1 MSNIFQEEKDLRP
14 KVLDAIKKYNLKQID
29 VAKEVGVHHSTLS
42 QWLQNKGKISRA
54 AEESIEN
61 WLNNIYSNKPIYA
74 GTNLSRFQQLTNRNQ
89 NKKLY
94 EDFDSNCGFD
104 NLIPININ
112 VELEGIKY
120 KDSLLWNLNEPY
132 LTLENVSHILATDN
146 NLPISFEK
154 EILSQMKR
162 QISFYKKYNKIE
174 GDEIL
179 KTIKV
184 DILIGNIEY
193 KDQFEWDINNP
204 ENDPEEFARNVCID
218 LGLGTEFV
226 VPITHSIREQILEYQ
241 KAANNERN
249 NYFYGGN
256 YYRQP
261 NKKNV
266 VDTNNYIREIFTENS
281 EWDPEVKHIN
291 EEEIKKFEKKEERKN
306 RYAQR
311 KK

>member
-1 MSNIFQEEKDLRP
+1 LEK
-14 KVLDAIKKYNLKQID
+14 
-29 VAKEVGVHHSTLS
+29 
-42 QWLQNKGKISRA
+42 
-54 AEESIEN
+54 
-61 WLNNIYSNKPIYA
+61 
-74 GTNLSRFQQLTNRNQ
+74 
-89 NKKLY
+89 
-94 EDFDSNCGFD
+94 
-104 NLIPININ
+104 
-112 VELEGIKY
+112 
-120 KDSLLWNLNEPY
+120 
-132 LTLENVSHILATDN
+132 VSHILATDN

-218 LGLGTEFV
+218 LGLGNEFV
-226 VPITHSIREQILEYQ
+226 VRITHSIREQILEYQ